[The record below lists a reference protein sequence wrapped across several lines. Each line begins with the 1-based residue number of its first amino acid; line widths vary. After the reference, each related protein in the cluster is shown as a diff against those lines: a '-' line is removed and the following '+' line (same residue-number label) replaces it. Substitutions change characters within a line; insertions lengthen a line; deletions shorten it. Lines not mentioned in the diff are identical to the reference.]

1 MNEKSGHWT
10 NTGLT
15 KWINN
20 NLYNY
25 DENDEKSMN
34 PKKWY
39 DINNGGNLND
49 TRECIYGFPCRLIL
63 VNDGTTPLNEG
74 QNEPTPGNTK
84 DMGIF
89 NFNHDKDA
97 TDTMGFDTD
106 VFPNCASYEVTANSD
121 TSAGAFM
128 SYHVEDVYSID
139 CTFYTTTNYTFILYE
154 TPITELG
161 MEKGNE
167 EILITSSDFTQCR
180 ISYRRING
188 REENITVSPNTPCN
202 LSVQDIE
209 CISIVVLDRGVKNLE
224 NTQLKI
230 NGRLFKCEK
239 VLDVNALDV
248 IIPYKSSTSES
259 PTELEYIKQS
269 FELRFPDEDDVS
281 EDWGFMG
288 IPGEEGT
295 GLKALIDW
303 VDGCTDEEFVRDFEQ
318 HFNKDYTL
326 RYFLLVIT
334 LGMVDNLG

>member
-63 VNDGTTPLNEG
+63 VNDGNTPLNEG

-97 TDTMGFDTD
+97 TDTMGFDDD

-128 SYHVEDVYSID
+128 SYKPPLVP
-139 CTFYTTTNYTFILYE
+139 TLYGYQGGSFLLRAPLHEIVGE
-154 TPITELG
+154 TVKCECEPAYGQSLCMLQPSRTYVNPFMNNVVIGDDTE
-161 MEKGNE
+161 
-167 EILITSSDFTQCR
+167 
-180 ISYRRING
+180 
-188 REENITVSPNTPCN
+188 
-202 LSVQDIE
+202 IE
-209 CISIVVLDRGVKNLE
+209 LYFDAAP
-224 NTQLKI
+224 TWLKI
-230 NGRLFKCEK
+230 NDMMFAVETVSRDEAVNPSLYDYK
-239 VLDVNALDV
+239 VEDELD
-248 IIPYKSSTSES
+248 
-259 PTELEYIKQS
+259 YIKQS
-269 FELRFPDEDDVS
+269 FELRFPDEDDV
-281 EDWGFMG
+281 EEGWGFMG
-288 IPGEEGT
+288 VGEEGT

-303 VDGCTDEEFVRDFEQ
+303 VDGCTDEEFVSDFDQ
-318 HFNKDYTL
+318 HFNRDYTL

-334 LGMVDNLG
+334 LG